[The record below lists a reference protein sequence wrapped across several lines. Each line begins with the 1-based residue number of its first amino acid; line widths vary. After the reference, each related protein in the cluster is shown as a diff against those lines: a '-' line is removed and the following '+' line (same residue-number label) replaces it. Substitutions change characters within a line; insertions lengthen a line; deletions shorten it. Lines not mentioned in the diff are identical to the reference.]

1 MLASSNFVAVDTPI
15 LQLRQKA
22 NGLLTE
28 AKRTRSGNN
37 KFGGG
42 CGEMD
47 EIRYFDLPVSV
58 AIKCVEQDEDSYGC
72 YGCFF
77 NTNGSMFSRKCT
89 APSGLICG
97 SFRKDKKD
105 VIFKLVQYREEIVA
119 GKTLKEI
126 CIEEVN
132 REKSN

>member
-1 MLASSNFVAVDTPI
+1 
-15 LQLRQKA
+15 
-22 NGLLTE
+22 
-28 AKRTRSGNN
+28 
-37 KFGGG
+37 
-42 CGEMD
+42 MD

-77 NTNGSMFSRKCT
+77 NTNRSMFSRECT

-105 VIFKLVQYREEIVA
+105 VIFKLVRYQKETIGVETIHEISWREEN
-119 GKTLKEI
+119 E
-126 CIEEVN
+126 
-132 REKSN
+132 RQ